1 MKQDLIYI
9 IELIT
14 YLTKKLRQLDGE
26 RILLISQ
33 SDICFTDSDRLKFI
47 SDADQLS
54 AKLDL
59 ISEIFIYVIDSVEDK
74 DLREKLEIVKNEF
87 LSQLKK

>member
-33 SDICFTDSDRLKFI
+33 CDICFTDSDRLKFI

-59 ISEIFIYVIDSVEDK
+59 ISEIFIYVIDSVQDK